1 LSCLGR
7 QTRKSL
13 VGWRRSLMR
22 RPLAAEDSGAAVED
36 VDVVAVGVLVVGIIG
51 LPVQVVGL
59 EVPRDMVAVDLPMEE
74 AMVVVAAVVGMVVVE
89 VIRLVEVV
97 SKGGGNCAN
106 TIMQPPASTGHKKRT
121 KPI

>member
-1 LSCLGR
+1 M
-7 QTRKSL
+7 K
-13 VGWRRSLMR
+13 
-22 RPLAAEDSGAAVED
+22 RPLAVEEDSGVAVED